1 VDALG
6 LGHFFELAEEDF
18 GRGDGDGF
26 ARAGETYED
35 RIEVGVQITLG
46 GADPNLALED
56 RGNSRDRGPLSP
68 DRGRFEV
75 LGVFEEAIYP
85 GGALA

>member
-1 VDALG
+1 MDALG
-6 LGHFFELAEEDF
+6 LGHFLELAKKDF
-18 GRGDGDGF
+18 GRGDGNGF
-26 ARAGETYED
+26 ASAGETYED
-35 RIEVGVQITLG
+35 RVEVGVQIALG
-46 GADPNLALED
+46 GADPDLALED

-68 DRGRFEV
+68 DWGRFEV